1 MSWNYRLVKKHTRN
15 PQSLGGNEYFT
26 YAIHEA
32 YYDSKGNVAGI
43 TQNPIDLSAEHL
55 NDLMISWHMM
65 IEAFGRPILD
75 YETIGDDSEGLG
87 CPTDEELEDMDDGID
102 IEELREKLGLDEF
115 DPNAYA
121 REEAEQNEKEELKHT
136 VEFIGRPPE
145 HIRSLIEALHSQS
158 P

>member
-1 MSWNYRLVKKHTRN
+1 MMTWNYRLVKRHTTN
-15 PQSLGGNEYFT
+15 PQSLGGNEYYT

-32 YYDSKGNVAGI
+32 FYDGKGNVAGI
-43 TQNPIDLSAEHL
+43 TENPIDLSAEHL

-65 IEAFGRPILD
+65 TEAFGRPILD

-87 CPTDEELEDMDDGID
+87 FPTDEELEASVSHEDLA
-102 IEELREKLGLDEF
+102 EEFGLEPF
-115 DPNAYA
+115 DSDAYA

-136 VEFIGRPPE
+136 AEFVGRTPD
-145 HIRSLIEALHSQS
+145 HIRSLIETLRSQS

>member
-1 MSWNYRLVKKHTRN
+1 MTWNYRLVKKHTKN

-32 YYDSKGNVAGI
+32 FYDAEGKVAGI
-43 TQNPIDLSAEHL
+43 TQDPIDLSAEHL

-65 IEAFGRPILD
+65 SEAFGQPILD
-75 YETIGDDSEGLG
+75 YETIGDDSEGLPG
-87 CPTDEELEDMDDGID
+87 CSEKEIESAKPLEDFMEELDLEP
-102 IEELREKLGLDEF
+102 F
-115 DPNAYA
+115 DSEAYA

-136 VEFIGRPPE
+136 AEFVGCSPE
-145 HIRSLIEALHSQS
+145 HIRSLIEALHLQS